1 MDEQTHSA
9 EPPPL
14 KSLAMWVVFL
24 FLALSDLF
32 LEFLAGNLVLFTC
45 HNLNIYKFYHSNT
58 E

>member
-14 KSLAMWVVFL
+14 KSLAVWVVFL

-32 LEFLAGNLVLFTC
+32 LEFLASNLVLFTC

-58 E
+58 K

>member
-14 KSLAMWVVFL
+14 KSLAMWVVYL

-32 LEFLAGNLVLFTC
+32 LEFLAGNLVLFIC
-45 HNLNIYKFYHSNT
+45 HNLNIYTFYHSSAI
-58 E
+58 